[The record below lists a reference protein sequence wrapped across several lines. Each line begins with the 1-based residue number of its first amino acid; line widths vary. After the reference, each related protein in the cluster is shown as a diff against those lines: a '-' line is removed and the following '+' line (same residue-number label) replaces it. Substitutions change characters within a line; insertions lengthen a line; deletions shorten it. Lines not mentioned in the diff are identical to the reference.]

1 MTHSNAIRR
10 TFDAGNGIFR
20 LAPNWVP
27 RSFCIPGRR
36 IKLHPD
42 DYYALGGERGGIDE
56 RWLGSTT
63 PADNGPL
70 TSKNE
75 GISHLVSTDGE
86 LIPLTEAVEE
96 LGALYEE
103 EE

>member
-36 IKLHPD
+36 IKLLPTTITRSE
-42 DYYALGGERGGIDE
+42 ANAAASTNA
-56 RWLGSTT
+56 GSAARLPRTT
-63 PADNGPL
+63 DR
-70 TSKNE
+70 
-75 GISHLVSTDGE
+75 
-86 LIPLTEAVEE
+86 
-96 LGALYEE
+96 
-103 EE
+103 